1 MMATKV
7 GSLKCRTIQLDRSG
21 IDITLHEVKYVPDL
35 WTNLFSVHQALKKGH
50 KISNQDVIISLSK
63 GSSSITFDRIYNTKD
78 DGIVTWIKMSINN
91 SSVAYNSIS
100 DPVSKKNVDINLFH
114 KMLGHCGSD
123 RLEKT
128 AKIHDFKLHGE
139 FKTCEECAKIGK
151 GEVKSLERDYIL
163 TSVLLEMQVMED
175 PSFGC

>member
-1 MMATKV
+1 M
-7 GSLKCRTIQLDRSG
+7 
-21 IDITLHEVKYVPDL
+21 
-35 WTNLFSVHQALKKGH
+35 
-50 KISNQDVIISLSK
+50 IISLSK
-63 GSSSITFDRIYNTKD
+63 GSSLITFDRIYNTKD
-78 DGIVTWIKMSINN
+78 DGIVTGIKMSVNN

-139 FKTCEECAKIGK
+139 FKTCEECAIAKARQKNLNKDWK
-151 GEVKSLERDYIL
+151 GGSQIPGERLYLDIS
-163 TSVLLEMQVMED
+163 SVRD
-175 PSFGC
+175 ASY